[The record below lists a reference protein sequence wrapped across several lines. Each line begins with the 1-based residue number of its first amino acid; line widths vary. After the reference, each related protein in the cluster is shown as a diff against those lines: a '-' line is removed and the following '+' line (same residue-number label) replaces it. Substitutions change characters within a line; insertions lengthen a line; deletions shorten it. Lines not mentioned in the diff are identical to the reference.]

1 MFSVFFFFKFYF
13 FSIFGT
19 AQCIKQKRHLS
30 KKKVKSKISAFSV
43 FFSSCLAMASNSK
56 ALPVEGSTRT
66 AYRDQLGS
74 KVEPK
79 KEIYLDDN
87 VNVIYT

>member
-1 MFSVFFFFKFYF
+1 
-13 FSIFGT
+13 
-19 AQCIKQKRHLS
+19 
-30 KKKVKSKISAFSV
+30 
-43 FFSSCLAMASNSK
+43 MASNSK

-79 KEIYLDDN
+79 KDIFLDDN
-87 VNVIYT
+87 VNVIYIYIYIYVYVNLAPNNHIYVYIYIYK